1 MNIGFVGLG
10 QMGHAIAGNVLA
22 AGHALTVWNRSPDK
36 ADDLVAKG
44 AARAASPAEA
54 GNGDIVATMLADDAA
69 LEAVCFGEN
78 GLLSGESPAL
88 HVSLSTISLQLAER
102 LEQAYRAKGGRFVS
116 APVFGRPDAA
126 AVAKLFVVAAGEA
139 DDLARCKPLF
149 DAIGQRTFV
158 VGDKPSQANVVK
170 LSGNFLIMASIETM
184 AEALTL
190 AAKNGVERA
199 AMMEVL
205 TETLFGGLVH
215 RNYGK
220 MLVEESYRP
229 AGFAAPLGLKD
240 MRLVGAAAEAS
251 RVPMPVLGVVRDHL
265 LSTIAREGE
274 DIDWS
279 GIGKI
284 IAADAGLD

>member
-1 MNIGFVGLG
+1 MKVGFIGLG
-10 QMGHAIAGNVLA
+10 QMGHAIAANVLA
-22 AGHALTVWNRSPDK
+22 GGHDLTVWNRSADK
-36 ADDLVAKG
+36 ADDLVAAG
-44 AARAASPAEA
+44 ARLASSAAEA
-54 GNGDIVATMLADDAA
+54 AAGEVVFSMLADDAA
-69 LEAVCFGEN
+69 VEAVSFG
-78 GLLSGESPAL
+78 GRGILGCASPAF
-88 HVSLSTISLQLAER
+88 HISLSTISPDLAVR
-102 LEQAYRAKGGRFVS
+102 LTDAHAQQGGRFVS

-126 AVAKLFVVAAGEA
+126 AAAKLFVVAAGNA
-139 DDLARCKPLF
+139 GDIDACRPLF

-158 VGDKPSQANVVK
+158 VGDEPRLANVVK
-170 LSGNFLIMASIETM
+170 LCGNFMIMASV
-184 AEALTL
+184 EALGESLTL
-190 AAKNGVERA
+190 AAKNGVERSA
-199 AMMEVL
+199 LLEVL

-240 MRLVGAAAEAS
+240 MRLVNSVAEAS
-251 RVPMPVLGVVRDHL
+251 RVPMPLLGIVRDHL

-284 IAADAGLD
+284 IAADAGL